1 MPKVIKK
8 GVYLRFVSVLETPA
22 HYRNFK
28 YKEVKNMWE
37 MIDRKEV
44 FDSDGFRTEYTLYCD
59 EERFVCVFGDSEL
72 YGPEDDSNWDFET
85 ESPTEAYE
93 WFHMVKGV

>member
-1 MPKVIKK
+1 
-8 GVYLRFVSVLETPA
+8 
-22 HYRNFK
+22 
-28 YKEVKNMWE
+28 MWE

-93 WFHMVKGV
+93 WFHAYGEEPEPDFTEGFYFDRLFA